1 MARDLPFLPSPNA
14 SGSWPTFSLDL
25 GDRVSIDSGNSPRA
39 ESGESIVP
47 IATVNRQPIFISYR
61 RDDSSGHAGRLRADL
76 VRRYGESQIFLDLSI
91 EPGVDFV
98 TAIEEAVGS
107 CAVLLAVVG
116 RYWLTVTDEKTSKRR
131 LDNPN
136 DYVRIEI
143 ATALQRNIRVIPLL
157 VNRATMPHDDELP
170 DNLKPLAR
178 RNALEITDQRWD
190 YDVGNLEAVLDKIV
204 GFTG

>member
-1 MARDLPFLPSPNA
+1 M
-14 SGSWPTFSLDL
+14 
-25 GDRVSIDSGNSPRA
+25 
-39 ESGESIVP
+39 
-47 IATVNRQPIFISYR
+47 
-61 RDDSSGHAGRLRADL
+61 
-76 VRRYGESQIFLDLSI
+76 
-91 EPGVDFV
+91 
-98 TAIEEAVGS
+98 
-107 CAVLLAVVG
+107 LLAVVG
-116 RYWLTVTDEKTSKRR
+116 RYWLTVTDEKTGKRR